1 MVVAVVPSASTPN
14 RIEMLSYSNYYYYY
28 YYYYCPPFATT
39 NKQQHSLSSS
49 FFPYGPYYRRQQ
61 QQHLF
66 SCCSQ
71 SPLFRQILPCSR
83 LHEISVA
90 EEEDAH
96 GNQSEN
102 TNNSSKNKKDKDD
115 DGEVGISKIQVPR
128 QKHIPVSKSQLLD
141 AILSIMLDQDVAPH
155 FRLLTS

>member
-14 RIEMLSYSNYYYYY
+14 RIEMLSYSNYYYY
-28 YYYYCPPFATT
+28 CSPFATT
-39 NKQQHSLSSS
+39 NKQQQQHSLSSS
-49 FFPYGPYYRRQQ
+49 FFPYYRRQQ
-61 QQHLF
+61 HLLF

-83 LHEISVA
+83 LQEISVA
-90 EEEDAH
+90 EEEHAH

-102 TNNSSKNKKDKDD
+102 TNNSSSKNKKDKDD

>member
-14 RIEMLSYSNYYYYY
+14 RIEMLSYSNYYYY
-28 YYYYCPPFATT
+28 CSPFATT
-39 NKQQHSLSSS
+39 NKQQQQHSLSSS
-49 FFPYGPYYRRQQ
+49 FFPYYRRQQ

-83 LHEISVA
+83 LQEISVA